1 MRQAIGGAWLYS
13 IVIVFMMFMIA
24 YVSAS
29 LNYSRAYKVK
39 TQVVNII
46 EEYQGITNDTTKKVA
61 QIISANGYTTTRY
74 CSDVIESGTKY
85 IGILNTTKVKRTAGV
100 PGASG
105 EKAQHVCITR
115 TSYKAPGSLYT
126 DYYYDVSM
134 FFKFNIP
141 IFGDIFVF
149 TVRGETN
156 SIYYPTDNS
165 NWT

>member
-46 EEYQGITNDTTKKVA
+46 EEYQGITNDTTKKIA
-61 QIISANGYTTTRY
+61 QIISANGYTTTRN
-74 CSDVIESGTKY
+74 CSEVIEHGERY
-85 IGILNTTKVKRTAGV
+85 IGILNTTKTKANAGS
-100 PGASG
+100 AG
-105 EKAQHVCITR
+105 EKPQHVCITR
-115 TSYKAPGSLYT
+115 TKYQAPGSLYT

-141 IFGDIFVF
+141 IFGDIFTF

-165 NWT
+165 NWS